1 MKNKGIKG
9 INTAGLIGYI
19 ISVLL
24 SIAVIATMVITG
36 IGTAGAIAIA
46 DKEIKVNM
54 STAIDIS
61 ATGDFLGTLN
71 KFMKVGEVENL
82 ENIITEDGKTV
93 KVDDSDLSEVS
104 AYKTE
109 NGFLVNAKTNEK
121 VFTIKNIIV
130 NLVATFIFLLTV
142 EVAVHFLVSLMKALR
157 KCETPFCESVIKSMS
172 RFAVSLIPAVF
183 MNMVCGGMWSSL
195 FSGSGF
201 AMTVNLGSVLLVAV
215 IFLLIAVFKYGALLQ
230 QESDET
236 L

>member
-61 ATGDFLGTLN
+61 STGDFLGTLN

-121 VFTIKNIIV
+121 VFTI
-130 NLVATFIFLLTV
+130 
-142 EVAVHFLVSLMKALR
+142 
-157 KCETPFCESVIKSMS
+157 
-172 RFAVSLIPAVF
+172 
-183 MNMVCGGMWSSL
+183 
-195 FSGSGF
+195 
-201 AMTVNLGSVLLVAV
+201 
-215 IFLLIAVFKYGALLQ
+215 
-230 QESDET
+230 
-236 L
+236 

>member
-1 MKNKGIKG
+1 MKNTGIKG

-24 SIAVIATMVITG
+24 SIAIIATMVITG

-61 ATGDFLGTLN
+61 STGDFLGTLN

-82 ENIITEDGKTV
+82 EDIITEDGKTV
-93 KVDDSDLSEVS
+93 KVNDSDLSELS

-121 VFTIKNIIV
+121 VITIKNIII
-130 NLVATFIFLLTV
+130 NLVATFIFLLTA
-142 EVAVHFLVSLMKALR
+142 EVAVHFLASLMKALR
-157 KCETPFCESVIKSMS
+157 KCETPFCDSVIKSMS
-172 RFAVSLIPAVF
+172 RFAISLIPAVCL
-183 MNMVCGGMWSSL
+183 NMLCGGLWSSL
-195 FSGSGF
+195 GNRGEFG
-201 AMTVNLGSVLLVAV
+201 MTVNLSSVLLVAV
-215 IFLLIAVFKYGALLQ
+215 IFLLIAVFKYGAQLQ

>member
-82 ENIITEDGKTV
+82 EDIITEDGKTV

-130 NLVATFIFLLTV
+130 NLVATFIFLITV
-142 EVAVHFLVSLMKALR
+142 EIAVHFLASLMKALR

-172 RFAVSLIPAVF
+172 RFAISLIPTVF

-201 AMTVNLGSVLLVAV
+201 AMTVNLGSVMLVAV

>member
-82 ENIITEDGKTV
+82 EDIITEDGKTV

-130 NLVATFIFLLTV
+130 NLVATFIFLITV
-142 EVAVHFLVSLMKALR
+142 EIAVHFLASLMKALR

-172 RFAVSLIPAVF
+172 RFAISLIPTVF

>member
-9 INTAGLIGYI
+9 ITTAGLIGYI

-61 ATGDFLGTLN
+61 STGDFLGTLN

-142 EVAVHFLVSLMKALR
+142 EIAVHFLASLMKALR
-157 KCETPFCESVIKSMS
+157 KCETPFCDSVIKSMS
-172 RFAVSLIPAVF
+172 RFAISLIPAVF
-183 MNMVCGGMWSSL
+183 MNMLCGGLWSSL
-195 FSGSGF
+195 GNRGEFG
-201 AMTVNLGSVLLVAV
+201 MTVNLSSVLLVAV
-215 IFLLIAVFKYGALLQ
+215 IFLLIAVFKYGAQLQ

>member
-61 ATGDFLGTLN
+61 STGDFLGTLN

-82 ENIITEDGKTV
+82 EDIITEDGKTV

-142 EVAVHFLVSLMKALR
+142 EIAVHFLASLMKALR

-195 FSGSGF
+195 SSGSGF

>member
-71 KFMKVGEVENL
+71 NFMKVGEVENL
-82 ENIITEDGKTV
+82 EDIITEDGKTV

-142 EVAVHFLVSLMKALR
+142 EIAVHFLASLMKALR

-195 FSGSGF
+195 SSGSGF

>member
-24 SIAVIATMVITG
+24 SIAIIATMVITG

-46 DKEIKVNM
+46 DKGIKVNM

-61 ATGDFLGTLN
+61 ATGDFFGTLN
-71 KFMKVGEVENL
+71 NFMKVGEVENL
-82 ENIITEDGKTV
+82 EDIITEDGKTV

-121 VFTIKNIIV
+121 VFTFKNIIV
-130 NLVATFIFLLTV
+130 NLVATFIFLLTA
-142 EVAVHFLVSLMKALR
+142 EVAVHFLASLMKALR

-195 FSGSGF
+195 SSGSGF

>member
-61 ATGDFLGTLN
+61 STGDFLGTLN
-71 KFMKVGEVENL
+71 NFMKVGEVENL
-82 ENIITEDGKTV
+82 EDIITEDGKTV

-142 EVAVHFLVSLMKALR
+142 EIAVHFLASLMKALR

-195 FSGSGF
+195 GNSSKFG
-201 AMTVNLGSVLLVAV
+201 MTVNLGSVLLVAV

>member
-82 ENIITEDGKTV
+82 EDIITEDGKTV

-142 EVAVHFLVSLMKALR
+142 EIAVHFLASLMKALR

-172 RFAVSLIPAVF
+172 RFAISLIPTVF

-201 AMTVNLGSVLLVAV
+201 AMTVNLGSVMLVAV